1 MTRKTTATGIQIADN
16 NIKINIRKVTNGK
29 WSSTTRYL
37 TKSMT
42 YTTAYFSTMQ
52 DAIASAEGKLANYH
66 NSAIWQN
73 AAERI

>member
-1 MTRKTTATGIQIADN
+1 
-16 NIKINIRKVTNGK
+16 
-29 WSSTTRYL
+29 
-37 TKSMT
+37 MT